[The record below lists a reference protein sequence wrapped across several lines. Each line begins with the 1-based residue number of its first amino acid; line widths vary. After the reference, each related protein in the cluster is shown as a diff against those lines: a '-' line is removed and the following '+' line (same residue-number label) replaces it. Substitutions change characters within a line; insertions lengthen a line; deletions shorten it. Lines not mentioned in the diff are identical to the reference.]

1 MRLHPLRLRD
11 RYVDSTATS
20 KPMTGRRPTAILQ
33 KEASMWTDMV
43 GWLSALILILTI
55 SRQVYTQWRTKSIAG
70 VSHWLFIGQ
79 VAASTGFVIYSV
91 MVENWVFVVANS
103 CILLTAVAGQCIYM
117 RNKRFAAGTN
127 PPRTLD

>member
-1 MRLHPLRLRD
+1 ML
-11 RYVDSTATS
+11 
-20 KPMTGRRPTAILQ
+20 
-33 KEASMWTDMV
+33 TDMV

-103 CILLTAVAGQCIYM
+103 CILLTAVVGQFIYM
-117 RNKRFAAGTN
+117 RNKRIASGAAQTARK
-127 PPRTLD
+127 PE